1 MYRVDFNRL
10 RVLVVDDNVHM
21 RRIIKTLLAGFGT
34 RDIFEADEGGKGV
47 ELFTTHS
54 PDIVITDWMMPGVD
68 GVEFTRL
75 LRQAPS
81 SVNPY
86 VPILMVT
93 GYTERRTILN
103 ARDAGVTEILV
114 KPLSAKALY
123 QRILSIVISP
133 RPFIRTRD
141 YFGPDRRRTTNYGY
155 KGPERRGVAPVE
167 PPPLETVGP

>member
-34 RDIFEADEGGKGV
+34 RDIFEAEEGGKGV

-81 SVNPY
+81 SVNTRMRSHRFNPVARASPSSRLRSSANMTNRFTSSSTPASTLN
-86 VPILMVT
+86 VPT
-93 GYTERRTILN
+93 
-103 ARDAGVTEILV
+103 
-114 KPLSAKALY
+114 
-123 QRILSIVISP
+123 
-133 RPFIRTRD
+133 
-141 YFGPDRRRTTNYGY
+141 
-155 KGPERRGVAPVE
+155 PV
-167 PPPLETVGP
+167 